1 LLPKRQ
7 PLQEVKSNERLRAK
21 AMSDIK
27 EFYKTI
33 ADYLSI
39 ADGELKLE
47 VIQCFRC
54 IVLGGQHLPILLSDT
69 ETAKYKKCKVPI
81 TDTAFNQLILRESF
95 IVNLIARQFT
105 DSVKDLVDDFVDGK
119 EYSLEHSL
127 EHSLLISQ
135 SIPSSSSRIT
145 HRPFDRQSTSNGIS
159 QVYTHRKNTGVVD
172 DPIENLT
179 GLTDSG
185 SNLNG
190 VAITLTDDS
199 YIKSIEVK
207 EHEHDQ
213 QGHELHCSLKQQIA
227 SDLLCLCV
235 DLAADDKN
243 AEVMITMDVCDSV
256 IKFLKFVGDMNFRDT
271 GVTSAIDALWVLL
284 VAHIDKSQS
293 QSCDGLD
300 SFQLES
306 KEDCSSAFKDLNG
319 ALNQAAAI
327 SVLHG
332 LLMSLMHDGFK
343 VADKELRN
351 GVLTVLTLLAESPS
365 SHIHFTEKGL
375 LNDLIYSACCA
386 ECSRRNCIWLHQHP
400 QSSFSPRIFATSSE
414 HDLVFKRGLWIMIS
428 TLLQH
433 NDLKSL
439 KCVGSSPFLLSLLL
453 YIEYDTLSI
462 TEQSR
467 DDELL
472 RGKLP
477 SESNPDIFSKTKE
490 SENGCDNRETHTMQ
504 SKREMRRTS
513 VGLDDQSSFGRM
525 PRVRLLELQ
534 ALAATCLS
542 DLAPKLLEEFI
553 LLEGPLRVYKV
564 AVHYGHSSDNDHM
577 SMIGSLVMLLN
588 KAIKHSEFVKNILQE
603 QNAVDFFLY
612 ISEKSKDEMTRA
624 HAVHS
629 IALLCSSSV
638 SQDQFRNSLGIK
650 FLVLTMKRY
659 TELKRPLVGLV
670 SGPKIPDM
678 CAAED
683 VSVLL

>member
-1 LLPKRQ
+1 
-7 PLQEVKSNERLRAK
+7 
-21 AMSDIK
+21 MSDIK

-47 VIQCFRC
+47 VIQCFRS
-54 IVLGGQHLPILLSDT
+54 IVLGGQHLPNLLSDT

-95 IVNLIARQFT
+95 IVNLVARQLT
-105 DSVKDLVDDFVDGK
+105 DSVKALVDDSVDGK

-145 HRPFDRQSTSNGIS
+145 HRPSNRQSTSNGIS
-159 QVYTHRKNTGVVD
+159 QAYTYKKNNGVVD

-179 GLTDSG
+179 GLTDAG

-190 VAITLTDDS
+190 AAISLTDDS
-199 YIKSIEVK
+199 YIKSFEAK
-207 EHEHDQ
+207 ELYDQ
-213 QGHELHCSLKQQIA
+213 QEHELHCSIKQQIA
-227 SDLLCLCV
+227 GNLLCLCV

-256 IKFLKFVGDMNFRDT
+256 IRFLKFVAGRNFRDT

-284 VAHIDKSQS
+284 VAHIDKKQS

-306 KEDCSSAFKDLNG
+306 KKDCSSAFKDLNG

-332 LLMSLMHDGFK
+332 LLISLMHDGFK
-343 VADKELRN
+343 VSDKELRN

-365 SHIHFTEKGL
+365 SHIQFTETGL

-386 ECSRRNCIWLHQHP
+386 ECSRMNCLWLHQHP
-400 QSSFSPRIFATSSE
+400 QSYFSPRHFATSSE
-414 HDLVFKRGLWIMIS
+414 HDLIFKRGLWIMIS

-453 YIEYDTLSI
+453 YTEYDTSPMP
-462 TEQSR
+462 EQSR
-467 DDELL
+467 DDVVLREKLAKNTLNSCLEKAPREELDY
-472 RGKLP
+472 
-477 SESNPDIFSKTKE
+477 SQQNY
-490 SENGCDNRETHTMQ
+490 
-504 SKREMRRTS
+504 
-513 VGLDDQSSFGRM
+513 QSSF
-525 PRVRLLELQ
+525 
-534 ALAATCLS
+534 S
-542 DLAPKLLEEFI
+542 K
-553 LLEGPLRVYKV
+553 
-564 AVHYGHSSDNDHM
+564 
-577 SMIGSLVMLLN
+577 N
-588 KAIKHSEFVKNILQE
+588 KK
-603 QNAVDFFLY
+603 
-612 ISEKSKDEMTRA
+612 
-624 HAVHS
+624 
-629 IALLCSSSV
+629 
-638 SQDQFRNSLGIK
+638 
-650 FLVLTMKRY
+650 
-659 TELKRPLVGLV
+659 
-670 SGPKIPDM
+670 
-678 CAAED
+678 
-683 VSVLL
+683 